1 MALKALML
9 RRSIEVKQG
18 ELTALQERESEFST
32 REAELTAAI
41 GEATTDEE
49 RGVVEQSI
57 NEFEEQRAAHTASVT
72 ALQKEITNLQGEL
85 EELERSAPKP
95 NAGHADPITTHNE
108 RNDHNMETLDLR
120 SLPKHKRAFDA
131 LPMQRRDAIMAQE
144 DVKEFLANLRSMRG
158 QSRSISGAGL
168 NVPVVFLDII
178 SENMYRYSKL
188 LPRVRVRNVTGE
200 GRQTIVGTVPEAI
213 WTEMCAAINEL
224 TFVFNQVVVDGY
236 KVAGFVPI
244 CNSMLEDSDLN
255 LASTIVEML
264 SESIG
269 KAEDKAILYGKGAA
283 YKMPMGIVT
292 RLAQTS
298 KPSDY
303 PAAAPAWTDLH
314 TSNILKIGGIG
325 VTGAQFWAQLMEATG
340 AASSKYS
347 SGNTFWCMS
356 EKTKTM
362 LRSKAI
368 TFTASGDV
376 VANVVNMLPII
387 NGDIETLDFM
397 PDGDIV
403 GGYGDLYLFSQR
415 SGMTVESSR
424 EAQFIQ
430 DNTVFKGKQRCDGVP
445 VVPGA
450 FVAININNQEV
461 TTVMDFPADDAND
474 AQLADLEISGVTL
487 APVFDGKTYTYTG
500 TSSTADAKIEAT
512 AAQAGA
518 EIAIDFNGKNVRNGG
533 TVKQSSGAGN
543 VYTITVKQGNA
554 VRVYTVT
561 VTATIS
567 G

>member
-18 ELTALQERESEFST
+18 ELTALQERESEFTT

-41 GEATTDEE
+41 GEATTEEE
-49 RGVVEQSI
+49 RSVVEQSI
-57 NEFEEQRAAHTASVT
+57 NEFEEQRSAHTASVT
-72 ALQKEITNLQGEL
+72 ALQEEINRLQGEL

-95 NAGHADPITTHNE
+95 NPGPAAPIITHNE
-108 RNDHNMETLDLR
+108 RTDHNMETMDIR

-131 LPMQRRDAIMAQE
+131 LPMQRREAILAQE
-144 DVKEFLANLRSMRG
+144 DVKEFLTNLRSMRG
-158 QSRSISGAGL
+158 QSRSVTGAEL

-224 TFVFNQVVVDGY
+224 TFAFNQVVVDGY
-236 KVAGFVPI
+236 KVAGFVPV
-244 CNSMLEDSDLN
+244 CNSILDDSDIN

-269 KAEDKAILYGKGAA
+269 KAEDKAIIYGKGAA
-283 YKMPMGIVT
+283 YKMPLGIVT
-292 RLAQTS
+292 RLAQTG

-303 PAAAPAWTDLH
+303 SPNAPEWVDLH
-314 TSNILKIGGIG
+314 TSNILKIGGSD

-340 AASSKYS
+340 AADSKYS
-347 SGNTFWCMS
+347 NGNTFWAMS
-356 EKTKTM
+356 RKTLAM

-403 GGYGDLYLFSQR
+403 GGYGDMYLFSQR

-450 FVAININNQEV
+450 FVAININNKEV

-474 AQLADLEISGVTL
+474 AMLADLKISGVTL

-500 TSSTADAKIEAT
+500 TSSTASAKIEAT

-518 EIAIDFNGKNVRNGG
+518 KIAIDYNGKNVRNGG
-533 TVKQSSGAGN
+533 SVTQVSGSGN
-543 VYTITVKQGNA
+543 VYTITVTQGNA

-561 VTATIS
+561 VTATVS

>member
-18 ELTALQERESEFST
+18 ELTALQERESEFTT

-49 RGVVEQSI
+49 RSVVEQSI
-57 NEFEEQRAAHTASVT
+57 TEFEEQRSAHTASVT
-72 ALQKEITNLQGEL
+72 ALQEEITRLQGEL

-95 NAGHADPITTHNE
+95 NHGPAAPIITHNE
-108 RNDHNMETLDLR
+108 RTDHNMETMDIR

-131 LPMQRRDAIMAQE
+131 LPMQRREAILAQE
-144 DVKEFLANLRSMRG
+144 DVKEFLTNLRAMRG
-158 QSRSISGAGL
+158 QSRSVTGAEL
-168 NVPVVFLDII
+168 AVPVVFLDII

-224 TFVFNQVVVDGY
+224 TFAFNQVVVDGY
-236 KVAGFVPI
+236 KVAGFVPV

-255 LASTIVEML
+255 LASTIVELL

-292 RLAQTS
+292 RLAQTG

-303 PAAAPAWTDLH
+303 PANAPAWTDLH
-314 TSNILKIGGIG
+314 TSNILKIGGSG

-347 SGNTFWCMS
+347 NGNTFWAMS
-356 EKTKTM
+356 KKTLTM

-424 EAQFIQ
+424 EVQFIQ

-450 FVAININNQEV
+450 FVAININNQAV

-474 AQLADLEISGVTL
+474 AMLDDLKISGVTL
-487 APVFDGKTYTYTG
+487 APVFDGTTYVYTG
-500 TSSTADAKIEAT
+500 TSSTASAKIEAT

-518 EIAIDFNGKNVRNGG
+518 KIAIDFNGKPVRNGG
-533 TVKQSSGAGN
+533 SVTQVSGSGN
-543 VYTITVKQGNA
+543 VYTITVTQGNA

>member
-18 ELTALQERESEFST
+18 ELTALQERESEFTT

-49 RGVVEQSI
+49 RSVVEQSI
-57 NEFEEQRAAHTASVT
+57 TEFEEQRSAHTASVT
-72 ALQKEITNLQGEL
+72 SLQEEITRLQREL

-95 NAGHADPITTHNE
+95 NPAPAAPIINHNE
-108 RNDHNMETLDLR
+108 RTDHNMETMDLR
-120 SLPKHKRAFDA
+120 TLPKHKRAFDA
-131 LPMQRRDAIMAQE
+131 LPMQRREAILAQE
-144 DVKEFLANLRSMRG
+144 DVKEFLTNLRSMRG
-158 QSRSISGAGL
+158 QSRSVTGAEL

-224 TFVFNQVVVDGY
+224 TFAFNQVVVDGY
-236 KVAGFVPI
+236 KVAGFVPV
-244 CNSMLEDSDLN
+244 CNSILDDSDIN

-269 KAEDKAILYGKGAA
+269 KAEDKAIIYGKGAA

-292 RLAQTS
+292 RLAQTG

-303 PAAAPAWTDLH
+303 PAAAPAWVDLH
-314 TSNILKIGGIG
+314 TSNILKIGGSD

-340 AASSKYS
+340 AADSKYS
-347 SGNTFWCMS
+347 NGNTFWAMS
-356 EKTKTM
+356 RKTLAT

-403 GGYGDLYLFSQR
+403 GGYGDMYLFSQR

-450 FVAININNQEV
+450 FVAININNQAV

-474 AQLADLEISGVTL
+474 AMLADLKISGVTL

-500 TSSTADAKIEAT
+500 TSSTASAKIEAT

-518 EIAIDFNGKNVRNGG
+518 KIAIDYNGKNVRNGG
-533 TVKQSSGAGN
+533 SVTQVSGSGN
-543 VYTITVKQGNA
+543 VYTITVTQGNA

-561 VTATIS
+561 VTATVS

>member
-1 MALKALML
+1 
-9 RRSIEVKQG
+9 
-18 ELTALQERESEFST
+18 
-32 REAELTAAI
+32 
-41 GEATTDEE
+41 
-49 RGVVEQSI
+49 
-57 NEFEEQRAAHTASVT
+57 
-72 ALQKEITNLQGEL
+72 
-85 EELERSAPKP
+85 
-95 NAGHADPITTHNE
+95 
-108 RNDHNMETLDLR
+108 
-120 SLPKHKRAFDA
+120 
-131 LPMQRRDAIMAQE
+131 
-144 DVKEFLANLRSMRG
+144 
-158 QSRSISGAGL
+158 
-168 NVPVVFLDII
+168 
-178 SENMYRYSKL
+178 MYRYSKL

-224 TFVFNQVVVDGY
+224 TFAFNQVVVDGY
-236 KVAGFVPI
+236 KVAGFVPV
-244 CNSMLEDSDLN
+244 CNSILDDSDIN

-269 KAEDKAILYGKGAA
+269 KAEDKAIIYGKGAA

-292 RLAQTS
+292 RLAQTG

-303 PAAAPAWTDLH
+303 PAAAPAWVDLH
-314 TSNILKIGGIG
+314 TSNILKIGGSD

-340 AASSKYS
+340 AADSKYS
-347 SGNTFWCMS
+347 NGNTFWAMS
-356 EKTKTM
+356 RKTLAM

-403 GGYGDLYLFSQR
+403 GGYGDMYLFSQR

-450 FVAININNQEV
+450 FVAININNQAV

-474 AQLADLEISGVTL
+474 AMLANLKISGVTL

-500 TSSTADAKIEAT
+500 TSSTASAKIEAT

-518 EIAIDFNGKNVRNGG
+518 KIAIDYNGKNVRNGG
-533 TVKQSSGAGN
+533 SVTQVSGSGN
-543 VYTITVKQGNA
+543 VYTITVTQGNA

-561 VTATIS
+561 VTATVS